1 MLLWLLLCAV
11 LAQQHGH
18 DSGTDNIH
26 AGVVLDLAGRSPE
39 ARKYFAQAIK
49 AAKTPAEKVQAQR
62 AMAASYAFT
71 ADCRGAENF
80 DRAAYDFFIESG
92 DFYNAGEVA
101 DELGRICL
109 DSGDIDTAYERYR
122 KGHDAGL
129 EPENLPVARKDLWN
143 YRWAH
148 ARARIA
154 ARRGKRE
161 EAERYVSAAK
171 AILEMGTNPDQEIYF
186 PYLTGYVAFYTGDY
200 SGALANLRNA
210 NQTDP
215 FIQCLIAQCYEKLG
229 LGDSGNARTWYG
241 KAASTTAHSVPAAI
255 ARPLSVLKLQQIN

>member
-1 MLLWLLLCAV
+1 MLLWLLLCV

-18 DSGTDNIH
+18 DSGVDNIH
-26 AGVVLDLAGRSPE
+26 AGVALDLAGRSSE
-39 ARKYFAQAIK
+39 ARKSFAQAIK
-49 AAKTPAEKVQAQR
+49 GAKTPAEKVQAQR
-62 AMAASYAFT
+62 MMAVSYAFT
-71 ADCRGAENF
+71 ADCRGAEKF

-109 DSGDIDTAYERYR
+109 DSGDIDTAYEWYR

-129 EPENLPVARKDLWN
+129 EPENLPAARKDLWN

-154 ARRGKRE
+154 ARRGKLE
-161 EAERYVSAAK
+161 EAGRYVSAAK
-171 AILEMGTNPDQEIYF
+171 AILEKGTNPDQEIYF
-186 PYLTGYVAFYTGDY
+186 PYLTGYVGFYAGDY

-229 LGDSGNARTWYG
+229 DSGNARTWYR
-241 KAASTTAHSVPAAI
+241 KAASTAAHSVPAAA